1 MRIRVALPD
10 AVVNEKTLGAALE
23 LSTLANQG
31 LASRGQL
38 PSIFEALKKKAFRW
52 KPENFSDGEH
62 FDLAPTVLARG
73 WGDCDDIAPW
83 LCAELRRQGHECRP
97 IAYKSGDQTWHAVV
111 EMADGTILDPSQ
123 WAGMKKPTKG
133 KDSPGIHGRFYAPLA
148 DEGQD
153 AIALVPH
160 RDGWAGRAD
169 MYLDDGQHLAST
181 YTSRDPRRALEKAV
195 AGYCAF
201 ADGCHGEAIS
211 GDSEIGSFFSDIVST
226 VAPVAKMAL
235 GPAGGLIDP
244 ALKLATPLASNLLSA
259 LSPGA
264 AQVQYPSPPAG
275 YAPGAAPARTP
286 VAQAAMPALASRQP
300 GSVQYSP
307 YGGPIIV
314 RF

>member
-10 AVVNEKTLGAALE
+10 AIVNAKTLGAALE
-23 LSTLANQG
+23 LATLANEG
-31 LASRGQL
+31 LSARKQL
-38 PSIFEALKKKAFRW
+38 PSFFDALEKRAFRW

-73 WGDCDDIAPW
+73 WGDCDDLAPW
-83 LCAELRRQGHECRP
+83 LCAELRKMGQECRP
-97 IAYKSGDQTWHAVV
+97 IAYKSGTGTWHAVV
-111 EMADGTILDPSQ
+111 EMADGRILDPSV

-133 KDSPGIHGRFYAPLA
+133 RDNPGVHGQFYAPLA
-148 DEGQD
+148 APEQD
-153 AIALVPH
+153 ALALVPY

-181 YTSRDPRRALEKAV
+181 YTSRDPRRALERAV

-201 ADGCHGEAIS
+201 ADGVHGECIGA
-211 GDSEIGSFFSDIVST
+211 DTEIGSFFSDIVST
-226 VAPVAKMAL
+226 VAPIASAVIPGA
-235 GPAGGLIDP
+235 GLIAP
-244 ALKLATPLASNLLSA
+244 ALSLAKPLLSSVTSA
-259 LSPGA
+259 LAPGG
-264 AQVQYPSPPAG
+264 AQVQIPPPPQG

-286 VAQAAMPALASRQP
+286 MAQAPINLPGRNP

-307 YGGPIIV
+307 FGGPIIV